1 MRVFVGTPR
10 RAVNA
15 NTLGPA
21 TTAMPLPELPP
32 DWRDDVVSMLFDFLE
47 DAGLAHT
54 LVALETETG
63 CVSRQ
68 RFQSHR
74 GDAQPRRPAAPRPAN
89 TSSLTPHA
97 PHLDRRRRGERVER
111 LGEELAFLRALVLRG
126 DWDAAE
132 TFLEPVADHPG
143 VDHRTLRAHIRRQA
157 FLETFAGPDLGDPD
171 AAPDPDPDVLVAA
184 LRELKPSCATNPNST
199 TSASS

>member
-1 MRVFVGTPR
+1 MRVPSTF
-10 RAVNA
+10 
-15 NTLGPA
+15 
-21 TTAMPLPELPP
+21 
-32 DWRDDVVSMLFDFLE
+32 SK
-47 DAGLAHT
+47 
-54 LVALETETG
+54 
-63 CVSRQ
+63 SQ
-68 RFQSHR
+68 R
-74 GDAQPRRPAAPRPAN
+74 RRPASPSRRPRPAN

-184 LRELKPSCATNPNST
+184 LPASSNPSCATNPNPT